1 MQRLVILFSSEQSAA
16 HLVAGVPAA
25 ARVLHAVS
33 MAEEQTAN
41 HPCILA
47 LPGGKIENQFC
58 HAEIARLAPEILFE
72 IVDSNSFEPGEK
84 ALLIDGVSLPDA
96 ALLAAAMEGDVAEHA
111 ALPGTL
117 GNWKRNCACLTEIE
131 QYRRLD
137 AAGWDMLRATVK
149 PGDGIVSRH
158 INRPISLRMS
168 RFLLRFGG
176 MRPIHA
182 TLAAAACGIAMAWS
196 LFFGGAAGVV
206 AGGLLFQA
214 ASIIDGVDGEMA
226 RATFRSSNAG
236 ATLDSVIDSLTN
248 LLFFAGLTFNVWQ
261 QGAAYAGVAGIAGFS
276 SFAIGLALLGRHG
289 YQTSR
294 SINFEAVKH
303 YFRGRPKRTTQS
315 LIWLTTRDFFCAAS
329 CVFAV
334 VGLAT
339 PLLYLFSAIA
349 LIWLAVVVVVLIKV
363 RDRNP
368 DSL

>member
-1 MQRLVILFSSEQSAA
+1 MQGLVVLFSSEQSAA
-16 HLVAGVPAA
+16 HLVAGVPAV
-25 ARVLHAVS
+25 ARVLHAVA
-33 MAEEQTAN
+33 MAGEQTTN
-41 HPCILA
+41 HPCALA
-47 LPGGKIENQFC
+47 LPGGKIASQLC

-96 ALLAAAMEGDVAEHA
+96 ALLASAIGGHAIGQSAFPDTVALWRAEHA
-111 ALPGTL
+111 SQRETDREKA
-117 GNWKRNCACLTEIE
+117 
-131 QYRRLD
+131 LD

-158 INRPISLRMS
+158 INRPVSLRMS

-196 LFFGGAAGVV
+196 LFFGGASGVV

-276 SFAIGLALLGRHG
+276 SFAIGLALLGQHG
-289 YQTSR
+289 YRTSG

-334 VGLAT
+334 IGLAT